1 MRHLFAVLLLL
12 QPSLAAAQ
20 RIVLVPMEARVPQPP
35 SPVPAEG
42 KVWLNYEMVLTN
54 LGPRDLGLT
63 GLEVLAQDGRV
74 VHRLERADLASSLT
88 RFGGRDSTNPRVIGA
103 GKSAVLF
110 LWIGLAPGAV
120 PAGVRHRILAAR
132 ADSLETAVSDTL
144 LTELVEVLGPAV
156 TLGAPLQGGP
166 WVAGNGPGNLSGH
179 RRTRIP
185 LEGTAKIAQR
195 FATDWLKYGSDGR
208 AWQGDSTVNANW
220 YGHGEPLLAVADG
233 QVAAIKDGIP
243 ENVPLASAR
252 AVPITLETVGGN
264 YVIVDIGGGRYA
276 FYAHLVPG
284 SVAVQVGDRVRRGQ
298 VLGKLGNSGN
308 SDAPH
313 LHFHLGDGPTPL
325 GSEGIPF
332 TIERFEQLGKR
343 ASIMDA
349 LMKPWVGPGEPAGM
363 RRGELPLDNAV
374 VRFP

>member
-1 MRHLFAVLLLL
+1 MHRLLAVLLLTV
-12 QPSLAAAQ
+12 PSFATAQ
-20 RIVLVPMEARVPQPP
+20 RIVLVPLEVRVPVAP
-35 SPVPAEG
+35 SPVAAEG
-42 KVWLNYEMVLTN
+42 KVWLNYELVLTN
-54 LGPRDLGLT
+54 VGARDLGLT
-63 GLEVLAQDGRV
+63 GVEVLDRDGRM
-74 VHRLERADLASSLT
+74 VHRLERSGVGSTLV
-88 RFGGRDSTNPRVIGA
+88 RFGGRDSTNPRIIAA
-103 GKSAVLF
+103 GKSAALF
-110 LWIGLAPGAV
+110 VWLDL
-120 PAGVRHRILAAR
+120 PAGPVPSGIRHRILAAR
-132 ADSLETAVSDTL
+132 ADSLETAAPDTL
-144 LTELVEVLGPAV
+144 VTGEVEVLAPAG
-156 TLGAPLQGGP
+156 TIAAPLTGGP
-166 WVAGNGPGNLSGH
+166 WVAGNGPGNVSGH

-185 LEGTAKIAQR
+185 LEGTARIAQR
-195 FATDWLKYGSDGR
+195 FATDWLKYGPDGR

-220 YGHGEPLLAVADG
+220 YGHGEALLAVADG

-243 ENVPLASAR
+243 ENVPLAPAR

-284 SVAVQVGDRVRRGQ
+284 SLTVKVGDRVRRGQ

-313 LHFHLGDGPTPL
+313 LHFHIGDGPTPL
-325 GSEGIPF
+325 GSEGVPF
-332 TIERFEQLGKR
+332 VLERFEYLGKR

-349 LMKPWVGPGEPAGM
+349 LMKPWVAGTPAEA